1 MRNATIRGIAAG
13 AVVAS
18 AAVVAAAVVSNAGA
32 GSTAAPAAAAPAAVD
47 PRAGGLEVGLGE
59 WGLGL
64 EAKAIRP
71 GRVTLVITN
80 RGKLV
85 HGLEIEPVR
94 DRSRRGRDRDRD
106 RDDLDRETERLAPG
120 QTVRMTLDLAPGVYK
135 VECFVSDHDDMGME
149 ALLTVRADAPLVAAP
164 KAATNTVQITNFV
177 FKPAVLT
184 TTAGATVRWRNVDPV
199 PHTATGS
206 AFDSKLLNRN
216 GTYAR
221 RFTTAGTYSYIC
233 ALHPAM
239 KGKVVVR

>member
-1 MRNATIRGIAAG
+1 MSNTTVRKLAAG
-13 AVVAS
+13 AIVAS

-32 GSTAAPAAAAPAAVD
+32 GSPVSRTAAAPAAVD

-85 HGLEIEPVR
+85 HGLEIEPAR
-94 DRSRRGRDRDRD
+94 DRSRRGRDRD

-120 QTVRMTLDLAPGVYK
+120 ETVRMTLDLAPGVYK
-135 VECFVSDHDDMGME
+135 LECFVRDHDDLGME

-164 KAATNTVQITNFV
+164 KVATNTVQITNFV

-184 TTAGATVRWRNVDPV
+184 TTAGATVRWRNMDPV

-206 AFDSKLLNRN
+206 GFDSKLLNRN

-221 RFTTAGTYSYIC
+221 RFATAGTYSYIC